1 MTVIGFH
8 NSHEQVHPAEL
19 LAAVQHAEEVGFTAA
34 MCSDH
39 FAPWN
44 SNQGHSG
51 FAWSWLGAALASTG
65 LPCGVVNAPGQRY
78 HPAVIAQ
85 GAATLAAMFPG
96 RFWMALG
103 SGQVMNE
110 RITGTPWPPK
120 RVRDARLRECVDVI
134 RALLAGEEVTHR
146 GLVDVERARIWTLPE
161 QQPALIGPV
170 MSVPTAQRHADWA
183 DGMVTINQPH
193 ETLRELTGAYRDA
206 GGQGRLVLQVHL
218 CWDPDPERARRIAY
232 EQWYTNTF
240 PPPLCWDL
248 DGPEAFEQ
256 ASVYT
261 PQEAVEAAVR
271 VSSDLGQHAAWLA
284 EYAELGFDEIY
295 LHHVG
300 TEQKPFLDAFGEHV
314 LPQLGV
320 TRPEPAVALDG
331 PGGPRRPHQEP
342 EPGPSSVLPEGRPTP
357 P

>member
-1 MTVIGFH
+1 
-8 NSHEQVHPAEL
+8 
-19 LAAVQHAEEVGFTAA
+19 
-34 MCSDH
+34 
-39 FAPWN
+39 
-44 SNQGHSG
+44 
-51 FAWSWLGAALASTG
+51 
-65 LPCGVVNAPGQRY
+65 
-78 HPAVIAQ
+78 
-85 GAATLAAMFPG
+85 MFPG